1 MGWRLPLNRNE
12 LTITVAKA
20 VLITT
25 LEDNR
30 DKHARDYTKAKR
42 GWIKLLRKELQTM
55 LTTLDSGGELRLQ
68 IENQKPVSY
77 LAEYVEAIEMLNFSS
92 DDAVVLTAQQYRQ
105 YVKDDWD
112 WKDYWVGSTRTYI
125 EAG

>member
-1 MGWRLPLNRNE
+1 MNRNE